1 MIVLTLAHPV
11 LSLQPDFMMTLL
23 MVWQGP
29 GYVLLRKLEQVRA
42 VPI

>member
-1 MIVLTLAHPV
+1 MIVLAHPV
-11 LSLQPDFMMTLL
+11 LSLQTDFMMTL

>member
-11 LSLQPDFMMTLL
+11 LSLQPDFMMTL